1 MTTALARNT
10 NQSLWTQFCN
20 WITSTENRIYI
31 GWFGVLMFPTS
42 PVWEGVINYESNLC
56 KKYKKLHK
64 HYYLVLKT
72 TKISVLTAT
81 TVYIIAFIAA
91 PPVDIKVLVSFIS
104 KSFLHKKL
112 LCDGIREPV
121 SGSFLYGNNI
131 ITGAVVPLS
140 NAIGLH
146 LYPIWEAASIDE
158 WLYNG
163 GPYELIVCHFFIGI
177 CAYMG
182 REWELSY
189 RLKSRTKIYAVAY
202 SAPVAAA
209 TAVFIIYPIGQGY
222 HLMTKKSLKKLTFN
236 FMLVFQAE
244 HNILMHPFHMLGV
257 AGVFGGALFSAMH
270 NVLDL
275 CHLKRFFS
283 YVGSLVT
290 SSIIRETTEQESA
303 NEGYRFGQETETYS
317 IVAAHGY
324 FGRLLWQYSSF
335 NNSRSLHFALAVFPV
350 IGIWFTS
357 LGISTM
363 AFNLNG
369 LIDHGL
375 TSIVDSNARVISS
388 WADII
393 NRANLGFEV
402 MHIEQECP

>member
-10 NQSLWTQFCN
+10 NQSLWTRFCN
-20 WITSTENRIYI
+20 FITSTENRIYI
-31 GWFGVLMFPTS
+31 GWFGVLMFPTF
-42 PVWEGVINYESNLC
+42 PFMGECHILL
-56 KKYKKLHK
+56 KY
-64 HYYLVLKT
+64 
-72 TKISVLTAT
+72 VLTAT

-91 PPVDIKVLVSFIS
+91 PPVDINMKKD
-104 KSFLHKKL
+104 KS
-112 LCDGIREPV
+112 DGIREPV

-140 NAIGLH
+140 NAIGLLSDSPFLAFYVH
-146 LYPIWEAASIDE
+146 LYPIWEAASVDE

-182 REWELSY
+182 FSKMREWELSY
-189 RLKSRTKIYAVAY
+189 RLGMRPWIAVAY

-209 TAVFIIYPIGQGY
+209 TAVFVIYPIGQGSFSDGMP
-222 HLMTKKSLKKLTFN
+222 LGRANLPSFLIKKSFN

-270 NVLDL
+270 ELICAL
-275 CHLKRFFS
+275 STFFFLKRLIFK
-283 YVGSLVT
+283 GSLVT

-369 LIDHGL
+369 
-375 TSIVDSNARVISS
+375 
-388 WADII
+388 
-393 NRANLGFEV
+393 F
-402 MHIEQECP
+402 